1 MSSGVCL
8 CERKIAEGDRE
19 RVCEKDREIVGREIE
34 RGEKERVRE
43 RVGVFVCGGGVI
55 SSNDNLCF

>member
-43 RVGVFVCGGGVI
+43 RVGVFVWGG
-55 SSNDNLCF
+55 CHF